1 MQAKNINIKEN
12 IDDLDE
18 NSLVEIGVNS
28 IERNFG
34 GIQFDDK
41 ERRSSVEIVKDIF
54 NTKYSSVN
62 VTKEY
67 KVLQRIKENLNDLNS
82 RYLLVISKFS
92 ISSFLLSSI
101 LEEENKE
108 NTFYIG
114 SKFKFDL
121 NTVEYNLKVLNKI
134 QAYMENGNI
143 LIMRD
148 LESVYP
154 SMYDLFNQNFIVLSN
169 KNYIRLPIGS
179 SVNNFS
185 FVNDKFRCIVIVDLN
200 QINNEETSFLNRF
213 EKQI

>member
-1 MQAKNINIKEN
+1 M
-12 IDDLDE
+12 
-18 NSLVEIGVNS
+18 
-28 IERNFG
+28 
-34 GIQFDDK
+34 
-41 ERRSSVEIVKDIF
+41 
-54 NTKYSSVN
+54 
-62 VTKEY
+62 
-67 KVLQRIKENLNDLNS
+67 QRIKENLNDLNS